1 MEPKLEQCL
10 GAYIVAG
17 VATGLLIGA
26 LTHSDVWAPTG
37 IPRRS
42 PEPPTT
48 GLPGPVARS
57 PSGSAS
63 GFPSDQFRRR
73 DFHDG
78 FTVTTEGSCQIEN
91 AWQPNEGRIRLRRS
105 TT

>member
-42 PEPPTT
+42 PEPPT
-48 GLPGPVARS
+48 PGCPVRWRG
-57 PSGSAS
+57 P
-63 GFPSDQFRRR
+63 RR
-73 DFHDG
+73 DRRPDFLLTSFD
-78 FTVTTEGSCQIEN
+78 EGTFMMAS
-91 AWQPNEGRIRLRRS
+91 RSLRKEAAKLRTRGS
-105 TT
+105 PMKGASA